1 MRKFIMTKKTFILSV
16 LVLLLISFWS
26 ITAQTGK
33 PQYVIRTERADT
45 TLGVFTIE
53 LFPLI
58 APLHSANFDSLVN
71 IQFYDTTAFHR
82 VIPDFVVQGGDPNS
96 RHGSRETWGY
106 GDSTQ
111 ATVPAEFSGV
121 SHLRGII
128 GAARDVDI
136 NSATSQ
142 FYINVAS
149 NTSLDGAYTAYG
161 QVIEGMDI
169 VDIIVNVP
177 VDALDNPNEKIEMF
191 VTKGAGFTNDVP
203 DIPVLTSPLNEEG
216 GLKVFD
222 YLKWEPVDRAVQYM
236 FQLSKSADFASLY
249 LEKEVGTDSMII
261 QELEL
266 GNVQYYWRVRSNN
279 GGNRSEYS
287 EIGNFFSSIEAAEL
301 VYPGINDTVSV
312 TPEFQWLPVEGST
325 AYRLQ
330 ISTAPTFSATR
341 IVYDVDTITVP
352 FHTSTLLEAGRSHY
366 WRVFSMTD
374 EYEGPKSEFRRFV
387 TEPVTSIGD
396 ESGIPKE
403 YSLNQNYPNPFNPST
418 VIRFDVPEESNVR
431 IDIFNMLGQTVE
443 ILTDEVFNS
452 GSYDVKWNASN
463 SVTGIYFYSISA
475 ESVVSERKYSS
486 VKKMLLIK

>member
-1 MRKFIMTKKTFILSV
+1 MTKKIFVLFL
-16 LVLLLISFWS
+16 LVLLIISFDC

-71 IQFYDTTAFHR
+71 IKFYDTTAFHR

-96 RHGSRETWGY
+96 RHGPRETWGE
-106 GDSTQ
+106 GDPSQ

-121 SHLRGII
+121 SHLRGTI

-142 FYINVAS
+142 FYINVAD
-149 NTSLDGAYTAYG
+149 NTSLDGTYTAYG

-169 VDIIVNVP
+169 VDLIVNVP
-177 VDALDNPNEKIEMF
+177 TDANDNPLQKIEMF

-203 DIPVLTSPLNEEG
+203 EIPVLTSPLNGEG
-216 GLKVFD
+216 GLLVFD
-222 YLKWEPVDRAVQYM
+222 YLKWERVDGAVQYNV
-236 FQLSKSADFASLY
+236 QLSKSSDFSSLY

-266 GNVQYYWRVRSNN
+266 VNVQYFWRVRSNN

-287 EIGNFFSSIEAAEL
+287 EISNFYSSIEAAEL

-312 TPEFQWLPVEGST
+312 TPEFQWLPVEGAT

-330 ISTAPTFSATR
+330 VSTAPTFSATR
-341 IVYDVDTITVP
+341 IVYDVDTITVTS
-352 FHTSTLLEAGRSHY
+352 HTSTQLEHGRSHY

-387 TEPVTSIGD
+387 TEPVTSVGD
-396 ESGIPKE
+396 ESGIPTE
-403 YSLNQNYPNPFNPST
+403 YSLKQNYPNPFNPST
-418 VIRFDVPEESNVR
+418 VIKFDLPEESHVR
-431 IDIFNMLGQTVE
+431 INIFNMLGQTVE
-443 ILTDEVFNS
+443 TLTDEVFNS
-452 GSYDVKWNASN
+452 GSYEVKWNALN

-475 ESVVSERKYSS
+475 ESVVSGRNYSS
-486 VKKMLLIK
+486 VKKMLLMR